1 MLVPPPLGPYDVAVK
16 IMPVTDQARS
26 RDPFVSPPPRPRQ
39 VRSKSSISSPPSKGR
54 QLLLSAFLP
63 IDVPHG
69 DSPCPR
75 MTVPYMTPRVAADYG
90 SQAAEA
96 GLPRDL
102 YSLFGMEVC
111 DYDRLLHR
119 SGSSSNRNTR
129 PVKKYPVVLFTPG
142 LQESRLLYGAGARSL
157 ASRGYV
163 VITTDHPLEA
173 SFVEF
178 PDGTVVQGRNLSSD
192 DDSVKKMIVN
202 VRTADLSFVIDQLHE
217 STLMESLLGP
227 YLSRSMDLEKI
238 IVYGHSLG
246 GAAAASLARADKRV
260 LGGIDLDGQIV
271 EPVRSLGVDKPF
283 LLAGRQ
289 NHSAE
294 DATWNQFWP
303 NLRGPRVELAIN
315 GTAHASFTD
324 RPLLVSALHLPEQAL
339 KGLEGLIGSLP
350 GRCVES
356 IVNDALVGFF
366 DYTLYRKDEGL
377 RSLLT
382 KYAPNVRFP
391 RINL

>member
-16 IMPVTDQARS
+16 IIPVTDQARS

-39 VRSKSSISSPPSKGR
+39 VRSRSSISSLTSNGR

-63 IDVPHG
+63 IDISHG
-69 DSPCPR
+69 DSSCPR

-111 DYDRLLHR
+111 DYDGLLHR
-119 SGSSSNRNTR
+119 SGSSSNRGTR

-178 PDGTVVQGRNLSSD
+178 PDGTVVQGRNLSSV
-192 DDSVKKMIVN
+192 DDSVKEMIVN

-217 STLMESLLGP
+217 STLRESLLGS
-227 YLSRSMDLEKI
+227 YLSRSLDLEKI

-271 EPVRSLGVDKPF
+271 EPVRSFGVDKPF

-294 DATWNQFWP
+294 DDTWNQFWP

-339 KGLEGLIGSLP
+339 KGLGGLIGSLP

-382 KYAPNVRFP
+382 KYAPNVRIP

>member
-1 MLVPPPLGPYDVAVK
+1 MRPPLPPLLLVSSALATNVLVPPTLGPYDVAVK
-16 IMPVTDQARS
+16 TMPVTDPARS
-26 RDPFVSPPPRPRQ
+26 RDPF
-39 VRSKSSISSPPSKGR
+39 
-54 QLLLSAFLP
+54 LLLSAFLP

-111 DYDRLLHR
+111 DYDRILHR
-119 SGSSSNRNTR
+119 SDRSSNRNTR

-142 LQESRLLYGAGARSL
+142 LQESRLL
-157 ASRGYV
+157 RGYV
-163 VITTDHPLEA
+163 VITTDHALEA

-192 DDSVKKMIVN
+192 DDSVKETIVN
-202 VRTADLSFVIDQLHE
+202 VRTADLSFVIDELHE
-217 STLMESLLGP
+217 STLIESLLGS
-227 YLSRSMDLEKI
+227 YLSRSLDLV
-238 IVYGHSLG
+238 VYGHSLG
-246 GAAAASLARADKRV
+246 GAAAASLVRADKRV
-260 LGGIDLDGQIV
+260 LGGIDLDGQIF
-271 EPVRSLGVDKPF
+271 EPVRSLGVERPF

-289 NHSAE
+289 NHS
-294 DATWNQFWP
+294 
-303 NLRGPRVELAIN
+303 PRVELAMN
-315 GTAHASFTD
+315 GTAHTSFTD
-324 RPLLVSALHLPEQAL
+324 RPLLVSALHLPEQAV

-356 IVNDALVGFF
+356 IVNDAFVDFF
-366 DYTLYRKDEGL
+366 DYTLYRKDEG
-377 RSLLT
+377 RRALLT
-382 KYAPNVRFP
+382 KYAPNVRFL